1 MKNLKF
7 KSASAYN
14 FLPFGPEGIE
24 ISFEELSNII
34 LVRGQNMDIDESSL
48 KESSNGSGKSSIP
61 EIIVYALFGKT
72 IKSPKKFSKNDVV
85 NNLIKK
91 NCKVEIIFDKY
102 KVSRGRSPD
111 FLRLWES
118 EDQDWTDK
126 TEITQGKS
134 VDTQLKIEEIIGL
147 SYESFIKTSVFTD
160 DISSYFLE
168 ADTPKKREIVENLLS
183 LDVYRQRFDASKNLL
198 RDSKNFLKQYTSE
211 YEILDKNKT
220 SIEQKIEQANQNEIS
235 WKNGK
240 KKEISTLIV
249 SIKDKKSKL
258 ENLNEEEDLSEYE
271 KARERIDEIN
281 IDIENNNSVIKKLA
295 DDKLKLKESI
305 DLIKKEFESKK
316 DSIRKLDFEIKNKKS
331 SVEKNNKEI
340 KKLHEHEPGQTC
352 SVCYGKI
359 DPENYSKVLEKYNE
373 DNDVLEKEIK
383 DFSEDILSLNPKKL
397 EEDIKEKEKKVL
409 EFSKKEQ
416 EINVNLNSFRN
427 EFVKLSAIK
436 EPESNSVKK
445 VLQAEIE
452 LLTKKAKELK
462 EEFENTSPYSE
473 IIANLI
479 KDKEE
484 AEEAVE
490 SKKEKIQEA
499 EKEIPYYSF
508 WVDAFG
514 DKGIRKWVVD
524 GIIPALNS
532 KLMYWM
538 QVLDN
543 NRLKIEFNNELEE
556 SIFKIIN
563 DEQIDFFYHTMSAGQ
578 KRRLNLAVSL
588 SFAHVML
595 LTTGT
600 CPSIMFLDEVTT
612 NIDPIGV
619 NNIYHMICELAEDR
633 QIFITTH
640 DNDLLS
646 MLSGSDILN
655 LIMENGISKL
665 EKD

>member
-24 ISFEELSNII
+24 ISFEELGNII

-91 NCKVEIIFDKY
+91 NCKVEIVFDKY

-118 EDQDWTDK
+118 EDHDWTDK

-416 EINVNLNSFRN
+416 EINANLNSLRN

>member
-7 KSASAYN
+7 KKAAAYN
-14 FLPFGPEGIE
+14 FLPFGPEGVE
-24 ISFEELSNII
+24 ISFEELDNII

-48 KESSNGSGKSSIP
+48 KESSNGSGKSSMP
-61 EIIVYALFGKT
+61 EIIVYGLFGKT

-85 NNLIKK
+85 NNLTKK
-91 NCKVEIIFDKY
+91 NCKVEIVFDEY

-111 FLRLWES
+111 FLRLWKS
-118 EDQDWTDK
+118 EDHKWTDEN
-126 TEITQGKS
+126 EITQGKS
-134 VDTQLKIEEIIGL
+134 ADTQTKIEEIIGL
-147 SYESFIKTSVFTD
+147 SYESFIKTSIFTD

-168 ADTPKKREIVENLLS
+168 ADTPKKREIVENLLN
-183 LDVYRQRFDASKNLL
+183 LDVYRQRFDTSKNLL
-198 RDSKNFLKQYTSE
+198 KDSKSFLKQYTSE
-211 YEILDKNKT
+211 YEILDNNKT
-220 SIEQKIEQANQNEIS
+220 SIDQKIDQANQNEVS

-240 KKEISTLIV
+240 KKEISTLVV

-258 ENLNEEEDLSEYE
+258 ENLNEEKDLAEYE
-271 KARERIDEIN
+271 KAKERIDEIN
-281 IDIENNNSVIKKLA
+281 VDIEKNNSFIRKLSE
-295 DDKLKLKESI
+295 DKLKLKESV
-305 DLIKKEFESKK
+305 DLSKKELESKK
-316 DSIRKLDFEIKNKKS
+316 DSIHKFDFEIKSKKS
-331 SVEKNNKEI
+331 SIEKNKKEI
-340 KKLHEHEPGQTC
+340 EKLHKHEPGQIC
-352 SVCYGKI
+352 NVCNGQI
-359 DPENYSKVLEKYNE
+359 DPENYSKVLEKYNK

-383 DFSEDILSLNPKKL
+383 ELSENISSSNLKDL
-397 EEDIKEKEKKVL
+397 EEDFREKEKKVL
-409 EFSKKEQ
+409 EISKKEQ
-416 EINVNLNSFRN
+416 EVNSILSSLRN
-427 EFVKLSAIK
+427 DFIKLSLIK

-445 VLQAEIE
+445 VLQAEID
-452 LLTKKAKELK
+452 LLTKKAKDLK
-462 EEFENTSPYSE
+462 EEYENTSPYSE
-473 IIANLI
+473 IISNLI
-479 KDKEE
+479 EDKKQ
-484 AEEAVE
+484 AEEAVKI
-490 SKKEKIQEA
+490 KKEKIKEA

-655 LIMENGISKL
+655 LRMENGISRL

>member
-24 ISFEELSNII
+24 ISFEELGNII

-118 EDQDWTDK
+118 EDHDWTDE

-340 KKLHEHEPGQTC
+340 EKLHEHEPGQTC
-352 SVCYGKI
+352 GVCYGKI

-416 EINVNLNSFRN
+416 EINTNLNSLRN

-490 SKKEKIQEA
+490 AKKEKIQEA

>member
-24 ISFEELSNII
+24 ISFEELGNII

-91 NCKVEIIFDKY
+91 NCKVEIVFDKY

-118 EDQDWTDK
+118 EDHDWTDK

-295 DDKLKLKESI
+295 DDKLRLKESI
-305 DLIKKEFESKK
+305 DLIKKELESKK

-331 SVEKNNKEI
+331 SIEKNNKEI

-352 SVCYGKI
+352 GVCYGKI

>member
-24 ISFEELSNII
+24 ISFEELGNII

-118 EDQDWTDK
+118 EDHDWTDK

-295 DDKLKLKESI
+295 DDKLRLKESI
-305 DLIKKEFESKK
+305 DLIKKELESKK

-331 SVEKNNKEI
+331 SIEKNNKEI

-352 SVCYGKI
+352 GVCYGKI
-359 DPENYSKVLEKYNE
+359 DPENYSKVLKKYNE
-373 DNDVLEKEIK
+373 DNDVLKKEIK

-416 EINVNLNSFRN
+416 EINANLNSLRN

>member
-24 ISFEELSNII
+24 ISFEDLGNII
-34 LVRGQNMDIDESSL
+34 LVRGQNMDQEDSSL

-61 EIIVYALFGKT
+61 EIIVYGLFGKT

-91 NCKVEIIFDKY
+91 NCKVEVIFDKY
-102 KVSRGRSPD
+102 RVLRGRSPD
-111 FLRLWES
+111 FLKLWES
-118 EDQDWTDK
+118 EDHDWNDK

-134 VDTQLKIEEIIGL
+134 ADTQLKIEEIIGL

-183 LDVYRQRFDASKNLL
+183 LDVYRQRFDSSKNLL
-198 RDSKNFLKQYTSE
+198 KDSKNFLKQYTSE
-211 YEILDKNKT
+211 YEILDKNKS
-220 SIEQKIEQANQNEIS
+220 SIEQKIEEANQNEVS

-240 KKEISTLIV
+240 KKEISNLVV

-258 ENLNEEEDLSEYE
+258 ENLNEEKDLSEYE
-271 KARERIDEIN
+271 KAKERIDEIN
-281 IDIENNNSVIKKLA
+281 IDIEKNNSVIKKLA
-295 DDKLKLKESI
+295 DDKLKSKESV
-305 DLIKKEFESKK
+305 DLIKKELESKK

-331 SVEKNNKEI
+331 GVEKNNKEI
-340 KKLHEHEPGQTC
+340 EKLHEHEPGQVC
-352 SVCYGKI
+352 NVCYGKI
-359 DPENYSKVLEKYNE
+359 DPENYSNVIEKYNK
-373 DNDVLEKEIK
+373 DNDILEKEIK
-383 DFSEDILSLNPKKL
+383 DLSEDMLAFNPKEL
-397 EEDIKEKEKKVL
+397 EEDLKDKEKKVL

-416 EINVNLNSFRN
+416 EVNSNLSSLRN
-427 EFVKLSAIK
+427 EFVKLSGIK

-462 EEFENTSPYSE
+462 EEYEDTSPYSE
-473 IIANLI
+473 IITNLV
-479 KDKEE
+479 KDKKD

-490 SKKEKIQEA
+490 AKKEKIQEA

-556 SIFKIIN
+556 SIFKIIE
-563 DEQIDFFYHTMSAGQ
+563 DEQIDFYYHTMSAGQ
-578 KRRLNLAVSL
+578 KRRLNIAVSL

-619 NNIYHMICELAEDR
+619 NNIYHMICELAEER

-655 LIMENGISKL
+655 LRMENGISKL

>member
-24 ISFEELSNII
+24 ISFEDLGNII
-34 LVRGQNMDIDESSL
+34 LVRGQNMDQEDSSL

-61 EIIVYALFGKT
+61 EIIVYGLFGKT

-91 NCKVEIIFDKY
+91 NCKVEVIFDKY
-102 KVSRGRSPD
+102 RVLRGRSPD

-118 EDQDWTDK
+118 EDHDWNDK
-126 TEITQGKS
+126 AEITQGKS
-134 VDTQLKIEEIIGL
+134 ADTQLKIEEIIGL

-183 LDVYRQRFDASKNLL
+183 LDVYRQRFDSSKNLL
-198 RDSKNFLKQYTSE
+198 KDSKNFLKQYTSE
-211 YEILDKNKT
+211 YEILDKNKS

-235 WKNGK
+235 WKNNK
-240 KKEISTLIV
+240 KKEISNLVV

-258 ENLNEEEDLSEYE
+258 ENLNEEKDLSEYE
-271 KARERIDEIN
+271 KAKERIDEIN
-281 IDIENNNSVIKKLA
+281 IDIEKNNSIIKKLA
-295 DDKLKLKESI
+295 DDKLKSKESV
-305 DLIKKEFESKK
+305 DLIKKEIESKK

-331 SVEKNNKEI
+331 GVEKNNKEI
-340 KKLHEHEPGQTC
+340 EKLHEHEPGQVC
-352 SVCYGKI
+352 NVCYGKI
-359 DPENYSKVLEKYNE
+359 DPENYSNVLEKYKK
-373 DNDVLEKEIK
+373 DNDLLEKEIK
-383 DFSEDILSLNPKKL
+383 DLSEEILALNPKEL
-397 EEDIKEKEKKVL
+397 EEDLKDKEKKVL

-416 EINVNLNSFRN
+416 EVNNNLSSLRN
-427 EFVKLSAIK
+427 EFIKLSAIK

-462 EEFENTSPYSE
+462 EEYEDTSPYSE

-479 KDKEE
+479 KDKKE
-484 AEEAVE
+484 AEEAVDV
-490 SKKEKIQEA
+490 KKEKIQEA

-556 SIFKIIN
+556 SIFKIIE
-563 DEQIDFFYHTMSAGQ
+563 DEQVDFYYHTMSAGQ

-619 NNIYHMICELAEDR
+619 NNIYHMICELAEER

-655 LIMENGISKL
+655 LRMENGISKL